1 MTLDSI
7 QIVFFTN
14 DDCLKIDIQYQ
25 KFLKNPKFGLAEGVI
40 FNYEN
45 CKLSWSQKW

>member
-25 KFLKNPKFGLAEGVI
+25 KFLKIPKFGLTEDVYSILKIA
-40 FNYEN
+40 
-45 CKLSWSQKW
+45 S